1 MQGNIGI
8 IFEQQGKL
16 DEAEQMYNDSLE
28 INLKVFG
35 EDSLDVANMQ
45 KNIADVKE
53 ARGQYDEAVEMY
65 NDVVKIQERVLG
77 HEHLDVAATYNKY
90 DLFF

>member
-16 DEAEQMYNDSLE
+16 DEAEQIYNDSLK
-28 INLKVFG
+28 IKLKVFG
-35 EDSLDVANMQ
+35 EGSLDAENMQ

-53 ARGQYDEAVEMY
+53 ARGQCDEAVKMK
-65 NDVVKIQERVLG
+65 DWGVW
-77 HEHLDVAATYNKY
+77 HS
-90 DLFF
+90 